1 MRAPRLARAGVVFAA
16 SLALGACTITLGSP
30 DGETASGSTGASGS
44 SGGPSAAASPPPAA
58 AISAPGR
65 LAVVGGDGSLSTMR
79 PDGSDLVTMDVDG
92 VAVQPSW
99 SPDGRRLAWVV
110 QRTSADGGVGGSIV
124 VAGPRGERPVVTGAP
139 FMPYYLS
146 WSPTGDRI
154 AFLGA
159 GGDPARPV
167 EMGVLD
173 LSVDPP
179 RARPVTGGRP
189 FFYFAWSPDGRR
201 VLAHSGYDRLDEVD
215 LAGRTTRVSRRPGV
229 FAAPAWSADGRTL
242 VYAERAGGGVQRL
255 VAVVGDRGPRVLVE
269 GRGSLAFVLRP
280 DGGAVAYQLLGEDD
294 GDLLDRRPAQAGD
307 GVRVVDVRS
316 GVTRRATSMRAMTFW
331 WSPDGERLLALAPE
345 PAASERIPFVWQ
357 VWDGG
362 PGRPESGRHSP
373 TIQVIQEYAP
383 FFTQYAQST
392 TPWSPDGS
400 AFAFPKSDP
409 AGQGTIVVQEV
420 GGEPTPVAPGVFV
433 TWSP

>member
-1 MRAPRLARAGVVFAA
+1 MRARIGMLLAVVVAVAGCEFTFGERQA
-16 SLALGACTITLGSP
+16 SEGPGSI
-30 DGETASGSTGASGS
+30 
-44 SGGPSAAASPPPAA
+44 PSASATPSPVDDEGPATD
-58 AISAPGR
+58 ISAPGR
-65 LAVVGGDGSLSTMR
+65 LAVVGADGSLSTMR
-79 PDGSDLVTMDVDG
+79 PDGSDPVTMDVEG
-92 VAVQPSW
+92 IAVQPSW

-110 QRTSADGGVGGSIV
+110 QRTSEGGGVGGSIV
-124 VAGPRGERPVVTGAP
+124 VAGPRGERPVVTRAP
-139 FMPYYLS
+139 FIPYYLA

-159 GGDPARPV
+159 GGDPAQPV
-167 EMGVLD
+167 AMGVLD

-179 RARPVTGGRP
+179 RTRTVTAGQP

-255 VAVVGDRGPRVLVE
+255 MAVVDGRDPRVLVE

-280 DGGAVAYQLLGEDD
+280 DGNAVAYQLLGQDD
-294 GDLLDRRPAQAGD
+294 GDLFDRRPTQAGD
-307 GVRVVDVRS
+307 GVRVVDVRT
-316 GVTRRATSMRAMTFW
+316 GITRRATSIRAMTFW

-345 PAASERIPFVWQ
+345 PAAPDTIPFLWQ

-362 PGRPESGRHSP
+362 RSTPESGRHSP
-373 TIQVIQEYAP
+373 TIQVLQDYAP
-383 FFTQYAQST
+383 FFTQYAQSA

-400 AFAFPKSDP
+400 AFAFPVSEPD
-409 AGQGTIVVQEV
+409 GGGGTIVVQEV
-420 GGEPTPVAPGVFV
+420 GGEPVPVGPGVYV